1 MKKGNLLI
9 TFIGALLYISL
20 SFGVSPIGTY
30 PDQPVSFFLLHQL
43 IYPLVLF
50 WSLTVSEILV
60 LNKFSIRWVLKILLT
75 GLFIFAIFY
84 VANKLLSLS
93 THESEVPFICNPIL
107 ACILFVIFK
116 IEKYSWL
123 YVILSLIIGCFI
135 IVVTLGV
142 FAHFQQ
148 SGSHGAELFIFIF
161 TVLGIILGIVAG
173 LLKDMIVFLKTK
185 YETPKLKSKDET
197 T

>member
-9 TFIGALLYISL
+9 TSIGALLYVLLYLGIRPIWMA
-20 SFGVSPIGTY
+20 GV
-30 PDQPVSFFLLHQL
+30 QPLTFFLFHQF
-43 IYPLVLF
+43 IYPLALF
-50 WSLTVSEILV
+50 FSLTVSEILV

-75 GLFIFAIFY
+75 GLFIFAIYY
-84 VANKLLSLS
+84 VANKLLALS
-93 THESEVPFICNPIL
+93 THESEFPFICNPIL
-107 ACILFVIFK
+107 ASILFVIFK
-116 IEKYSWL
+116 IQKYSWL

-135 IVVTLGV
+135 IVVTLGI
-142 FAHFQQ
+142 FQQ
-148 SGSHGAELFIFIF
+148 GGGELEVGMIFIF

-185 YETPKLKSKDET
+185 FETSKLKSKDET